1 LLSRSPSG
9 SYVRCSFTP
18 GDTGGQAVT
27 YEGYSTKGSG
37 AISEGHVEW
46 LDPGAGKSATWCVR
60 ASNGAGT
67 TDWSCDSATASVGS
81 KTFTITTDTQEAACS
96 QQDLDETGFQ
106 RNFCW
111 RIVLDVSGFSPNSS
125 ASCTYDYR
133 DRVDGQLKTYTD
145 SIAVDSSGNGHKRF
159 PHRSQDPN
167 LKITCT
173 QQ

>member
-1 LLSRSPSG
+1 M
-9 SYVRCSFTP
+9 
-18 GDTGGQAVT
+18 
-27 YEGYSTKGSG
+27 
-37 AISEGHVEW
+37 
-46 LDPGAGKSATWCVR
+46 
-60 ASNGAGT
+60 
-67 TDWSCDSATASVGS
+67 
-81 KTFTITTDTQEAACS
+81 
-96 QQDLDETGFQ
+96 
-106 RNFCW
+106 
-111 RIVLDVSGFSPNSS
+111 SGFSPNSS